1 MMVTPTELITGVHDA
16 LVKDEFLPFEKI
28 KLGVRPDK
36 GLTLHEC
43 IRKELQMKPDDSYY
57 MYWEWR
63 ELQNCFN
70 QFWLALD
77 DAASKVIGRRT
88 SAIAMAGVEE
98 ADVSQVLEM
107 LRTVDVKGISEFP
120 IPHRRPVLS
129 ESQVRFVGKIYGACL
144 QTMGVLSTNSKMN
157 YGEVFAQVA
166 SNSSSD
172 EELLSRIDDMC
183 CVLVNDVKSL
193 VKPKSVVI
201 LRALGFAHQ
210 VTNQVRVNE
219 SLNSLTIAEFL
230 YETNQADSWAE
241 LSDVEIL
248 HRLLEIAPEKAEG
261 SLKAIE
267 KFLSE

>member
-1 MMVTPTELITGVHDA
+1 MVTSTELITGVHDA
-16 LVKDEFLPFEKI
+16 LVKEGFLPFEKI
-28 KLGVRPDK
+28 KLGVRPYE

-63 ELQNCFN
+63 ELQGCFN

-88 SAIAMAGVEE
+88 SAVALAGAEE
-98 ADVSQVLEM
+98 SDVSQVLEM
-107 LRTVDVKGISEFP
+107 LRIVDVKEISDFP

-144 QTMGVLSTNSKMN
+144 QTMGVLSTNSKMS
-157 YGEVFAQVA
+157 YGELFGQLA
-166 SNSSSD
+166 SDSLSD
-172 EELLSRIDDMC
+172 EEFLSRLDDMC
-183 CVLVNDVKSL
+183 RALVDDVELL

-201 LRALGFAHQ
+201 IRALGFAHQ
-210 VTNQVRVNE
+210 VTNQARVDE

-230 YETNQADSWAE
+230 NETNQSGSWAE

-261 SLKAIE
+261 PLKAIE